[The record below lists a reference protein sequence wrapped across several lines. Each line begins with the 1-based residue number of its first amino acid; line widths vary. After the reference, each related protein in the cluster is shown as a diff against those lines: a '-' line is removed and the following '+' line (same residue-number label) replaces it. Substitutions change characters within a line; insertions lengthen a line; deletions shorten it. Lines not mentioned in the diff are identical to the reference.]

1 MINTQVFSS
10 PGPNDHGS
18 YSVLSSLCFCLSVC
32 HHQQFKFLSSLL
44 GQLELNFAGMMF
56 DRSSTEVAHYADQ
69 AMSERLHSSIYK
81 LYIYYNSKQQ
91 GVYLGLL
98 YPGV

>member
-1 MINTQVFSS
+1 L
-10 PGPNDHGS
+10 S
-18 YSVLSSLCFCLSVC
+18 YVDDDDG
-32 HHQQFKFLSSLL
+32 HQQFKFLSSLL

-56 DRSSTEVAHYADQ
+56 DRSSTEVAHYADP

-91 GVYLGLL
+91 LDSLSWVFT
-98 YPGV
+98 